1 MGPTKTIAWL
11 LAAYWTV
18 VGSFNLLFI
27 EGVGVKSIAE
37 FVAYVVLGV
46 ACYILTMKI
55 GNVFSRQRKTK
66 KSEETSRW
74 RS

>member
-11 LAAYWTV
+11 LATYWTV
-18 VGSFNLLFI
+18 VGSINLLFI
-27 EGVGVKSIAE
+27 EGFGAKSVAE
-37 FVAYVVLGV
+37 FFAYMVLGV

-55 GNVFSRQRKTK
+55 GNVFSRQRRTK
-66 KSEETSRW
+66 KSEEASRW